1 MLVLNLVSQEIKQ
14 EIKLRHI
21 YKLFKKMGY
30 ILVATVLIIAIIL
43 VAAKIIIKK
52 NLDNIIEQTSLVTG
66 NNQSYTSKVKKINS
80 QINSVMSI
88 QKDHANWPNLIKIL
102 AEKTPAGIK
111 ISYIKINKENSSIK
125 LGGKADLR
133 DNLLSLKQNLENLKI
148 FSNLDFPLEN
158 ILEKK
163 DINFEINAKINLNEF

>member
-14 EIKLRHI
+14 EIKLRHV
-21 YKLFKKMGY
+21 YKLFKRMGY
-30 ILVATVLIIAIIL
+30 ILVAITLIIAIIL

-66 NNQSYTSKVKKINS
+66 NSRNYMNKVKKINS

-88 QKDHANWPNLIKIL
+88 QKDHAPWPDLIKIL
-102 AEKTPAGIK
+102 AEKTPAGVK
-111 ISYIKINKENSSIK
+111 LSYIKINKENSSIK

-133 DNLLSLKQNLENLKI
+133 DNLLALKQNLENSKI

-163 DINFEINAKINLNEF
+163 DVYFEINAKINLNEF